1 MYILEE
7 QQELD
12 DTVGPYGKSL
22 LWLVSNAFED
32 RRGTPLLGMK
42 HYIDAAPNLRKSALA
57 EVIESAGKRAKGA
70 QCMSETHGGFDNDPA
85 TMNAVLSRILGKK
98 PNPLFEARDLD
109 Y

>member
-1 MYILEE
+1 MNA

-32 RRGTPLLGMK
+32 KRGTPLLGMK
-42 HYIDAAPNLRKSALA
+42 HYLNAEPDLGKSAFG
-57 EVIESAGKRAKGA
+57 EVIESAGKRGKGG